1 VNEAA
6 SKCEYSDR
14 IALREDFQIMDAAN
28 LMRQD
33 WDERAR
39 KDAFHYIASW
49 RKDWT
54 PESFFQSG
62 EEDYGRFVAPIFD
75 RWRWESQDK
84 AMLELGCG
92 AGRMTRSF
100 ARRFSRVYAFDISK
114 EMLGHAKA
122 LFPEAS
128 NINWILG
135 NGFDLS
141 GLGDETVD
149 FAFSYIVLQHMP
161 EPPFA
166 VRYIREMLRVLKPG
180 GMFLFQFN
188 SVPKMTMNWK
198 GQLAWRIVDFP
209 WALGF
214 RQASRRV
221 ASLLGLPP
229 DIAGKS
235 WRGAPLDVKMV
246 RETVET
252 AGATVKELSGEKTPM
267 TWCCGLKSRAMVQ

>member
-1 VNEAA
+1 V
-6 SKCEYSDR
+6 DT
-14 IALREDFQIMDAAN
+14 ID

-62 EEDYGRFVAPIFD
+62 EEDYQQLVVPVFD
-75 RWRWESQDK
+75 RRGWEPESM

-100 ARRFSRVYAFDISK
+100 AKRFERVYAFDISK
-114 EMLGHAKA
+114 EMLGHAQT
-122 LFPEAS
+122 LFSEAS
-128 NINWILG
+128 NVEWILG
-135 NGFDLS
+135 NGTDLS

-161 EPPFA
+161 EPTFA
-166 VRYIREMLRVLKPG
+166 LRYIREMLRVLKPG
-180 GMFLFQFN
+180 GLFLFQFN

-198 GQLAWRIVDFP
+198 GRLAWKIVDFP
-209 WALGF
+209 WTLGF
-214 RQASRRV
+214 RQISRSL
-221 ASLLGLPP
+221 ASLLGLSPE
-229 DIAGKS
+229 IAGKS
-235 WRGAPLDVKMV
+235 WRGASLDVKVV
-246 RETVET
+246 REAVET
-252 AGATVKELSGEKTPM
+252 EGATVKAMTGEDTPM
-267 TWCCGLKSRAMVQ
+267 TWCCGLKLGTKAQ

>member
-1 VNEAA
+1 
-6 SKCEYSDR
+6 
-14 IALREDFQIMDAAN
+14 MDTAD
-28 LMRQD
+28 LMRKD

-54 PESFFQSG
+54 PESFFLSG
-62 EEDYGRFVAPIFD
+62 DDDYARLVAPVFD
-75 RWRWESQDK
+75 RWRWEPQGKS
-84 AMLELGCG
+84 MLELGCG

-100 ARRFSRVYAFDISK
+100 AQRFSRVYAFDISA

-122 LFPEAS
+122 LFPESS
-128 NINWILG
+128 NVDWIQG
-135 NGFDLS
+135 NGVDLS
-141 GLGDETVD
+141 GLRDETVD

-161 EPPFA
+161 EPEFA
-166 VRYIREMLRVLKPG
+166 IRYIREMLRVLKPG

-198 GQLAWRIVDFP
+198 GRLAWRIVDFP

-214 RQASRRV
+214 RQTSRGV

-235 WRGAPLDVKMV
+235 WRGASLDVKVV
-246 RETVET
+246 RKTIKG
-252 AGATVKELSGEKTPM
+252 ADATVKEMTGEDTPM
-267 TWCCGLKSRAMVQ
+267 AWCCGLKSRTNAQ

>member
-1 VNEAA
+1 MNTT
-6 SKCEYSDR
+6 D
-14 IALREDFQIMDAAN
+14 

-62 EEDYGRFVAPIFD
+62 EEDFQRLVAPVFD
-75 RWRWESQDK
+75 RWQWDPQGK
-84 AMLELGCG
+84 GMLELGCG

-100 ARRFSRVYAFDISK
+100 ARRFSHVYAFDIST
-114 EMLGHAKA
+114 EMLGHAKS

-128 NINWILG
+128 NVDWILG
-135 NGFDLS
+135 NGFDLA
-141 GLGDETVD
+141 GLADGTVD

-161 EPPFA
+161 EPSFA
-166 VRYIREMLRVLKPG
+166 VRYIREMRRVLKAG
-180 GMFLFQFN
+180 GIFLFQFN

-198 GQLAWRIVDFP
+198 GRMAWRMVDFP
-209 WALGF
+209 WAIGF
-214 RQASRRV
+214 RQASRGV

-235 WRGAPLDVKMV
+235 WRGASLDVKMV
-246 RETVET
+246 GEAVAAT
-252 AGATVKELSGEKTPM
+252 GAEVKEVTGEETPM
-267 TWCCGLKSRAMVQ
+267 TRCCGQKSKAKGQ

>member
-1 VNEAA
+1 
-6 SKCEYSDR
+6 
-14 IALREDFQIMDAAN
+14 
-28 LMRQD
+28 MRQD

-62 EEDYGRFVAPIFD
+62 EEDYGRLVAPVFD
-75 RWRWESQDK
+75 RRRWEPQGK

-114 EMLGHAKA
+114 EMLGHAKT

-128 NINWILG
+128 NVDWILG

-141 GLGDETVD
+141 GLGDESVD

-161 EPPFA
+161 EPSFA

-188 SVPKMTMNWK
+188 SELKMNMNWK

-214 RQASRRV
+214 RQASRGV
-221 ASLLGLPP
+221 AALLGLPP
-229 DIAGKS
+229 NIAGKS
-235 WRGAPLDVKMV
+235 WRGGSLDFKLV
-246 RETVET
+246 REAVET
-252 AGATVKELSGEKTPM
+252 AGAAVKEMAGEKTPM
-267 TWCCGLKSRAMVQ
+267 TWCCGLKSRANGQ